1 MFEEEQTGALRYQD
15 NHLTFKISRPMF
27 QLFIIALSPC
37 HDSHLSSHRDH
48 RAGKQVGR
56 GQEKQQGNKESC
68 YTTWNLKSFMT
79 FYHLQGLL
87 LLLLLFFFSL
97 LRSLLWTLQGR
108 RCSAPQLDP
117 NISKQR
123 AKGI

>member
-87 LLLLLFFFSL
+87 LLLLLFLNTFFFTKKPSL
-97 LRSLLWTLQGR
+97 DSARAQMLRSSTRSQY
-108 RCSAPQLDP
+108 Q
-117 NISKQR
+117 
-123 AKGI
+123 